1 MSYTISL
8 TNGNTLTT
16 LLDGTIDTSSTD
28 LTLIGRNYTG
38 FGQYYNENTV
48 KLLENFA
55 SINPP
60 TKPLIGQIWFN
71 SATSG
76 IEVYTTTGWRTASGP
91 IVSDT
96 EPSNLTTGDIWI
108 DSRQDQLYFYDGTNL
123 ILAGPTWGKT
133 QGITGLKSE
142 TIFDANGNPYTI
154 LVLYVSNIIYA
165 IISNS
170 AFTPSPIIPGFLTV
184 RKGFQ
189 TSSSFDSMFYTTV
202 TNSLQ
207 LDGLTSNQ
215 YMKLNQDQIT
225 TGEFVVNNDLGVTVG
240 ARGIGTFYVPP
251 TTTKVSVKNNANGGI
266 LTLQT
271 TDNSGNTNDVVYID
285 GANSRVGIL
294 NAFPTVALDVTGTT
308 KTTNLSVT
316 TSSTLAGLTIT
327 GTTVSS
333 STGITISP
341 GTSQNI
347 TLTNT
352 PRILGLAQPTS
363 NNDAANK
370 IYVDNTVKSAP
381 LSLTFIDNGLESNIN
396 TSIILMLN
404 DIADPTTYYPGKI
417 AYIHVQHIDFVNKV
431 VARYLK
437 EFHIVGIAW
446 AWVADLTSS
455 I

>member
-1 MSYTISL
+1 MSYTITL

-48 KLLENFA
+48 KILENFA
-55 SINPP
+55 NINPP
-60 TKPLIGQIWFN
+60 SKPLIGQIWFN

-96 EPSNLTTGDIWI
+96 EPLNLTTGDIWI

-123 ILAGPTWGKT
+123 ILAGPVWGKS
-133 QGITGLKSE
+133 QGITGLKSQ
-142 TIFDANGNPYTI
+142 TVFDANGNPYTI
-154 LVLYVSNIIYA
+154 LLIYISNNIYA
-165 IISNS
+165 IISNN
-170 AFTPSPIIPGFLTV
+170 AFTPYPVIPGFINIQ
-184 RKGFQ
+184 KGFQ
-189 TSSSFDSMFYTTV
+189 TSSSYDSMFYATV
-202 TNSLQ
+202 SNSLK
-207 LDGLTSNQ
+207 LNGLTSNE

-240 ARGIGTFYVPP
+240 ARSIGTLYVPA
-251 TTTKVSVKNNANGGI
+251 TTTKVSLKNNAKGGI
-266 LTLQT
+266 LSLQA
-271 TDNSGNTNDVVYID
+271 TDNTGATNDIVYID

-294 NAFPTVALDVTGTT
+294 NNFPTVALDVTGTT
-308 KTTNLSVT
+308 KTNSLLVT
-316 TSSTLAGLTIT
+316 TSSTLASLTIT

-341 GTSQNI
+341 GTSRNI

-363 NNDAANK
+363 SDDAANK
-370 IYVDNTVKSAP
+370 IYVDNTVKSTP
-381 LSLTFIDNGLESNIN
+381 LSLTFIDNGLESSIN
-396 TSIILMLN
+396 TNIILMLN

-437 EFHIVGIAW
+437 EFHIVGNGW
-446 AWVADLTSS
+446 AWMADLTSS